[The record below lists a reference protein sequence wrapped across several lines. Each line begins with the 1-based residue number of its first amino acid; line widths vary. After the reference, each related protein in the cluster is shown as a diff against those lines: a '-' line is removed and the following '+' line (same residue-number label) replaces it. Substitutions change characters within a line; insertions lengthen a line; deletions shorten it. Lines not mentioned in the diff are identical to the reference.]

1 MLVKDSFSRFGTVED
16 HPEVLKIYCYDFT
29 LIPRIFSRFIKRP
42 IIVVQPRS
50 AEDVAEIM
58 RICERHEIPIVPRG
72 AGTSAYGGAI
82 PLKSCVVMDFKRMC
96 NFEIRDGELV
106 AQSGAVWIEMER
118 ELNRNGEALRVYPT
132 SANVSTVGGW
142 IAQGG
147 YGIGSLRYGSIA
159 ENLKWLEIV
168 DFEGIRIVKG
178 EEMRYY
184 VGTFGCLGIITRAC
198 IKTRKNEPIN
208 CKAVH
213 CSFEEAL
220 SMLEGGYHASFKN
233 SKYLSLEGFGAKDVL
248 LICSEKGD
256 GDETGKMMWERRL
269 IPLRIASKGKRIFP
283 EVVLPHENAVK
294 FYEYAGRIS
303 EGLEVVF
310 AKDCAIFIAALGNGY
325 RNMLKALKIV
335 KIAEKLGG
343 RVYAR
348 GMLFSSGYGKDI
360 ADYKKRIDPKNLLN
374 PGKMGWNAFSMSI
387 GLLGKLIWTA

>member
-1 MLVKDSFSRFGTVED
+1 VLLKNLFSRFGTVED
-16 HPEVLKIYCYDFT
+16 HPEVLKIYCCDFT
-29 LIPRIFSRFIKRP
+29 HIPRIFSRFIKKP
-42 IIVVQPRS
+42 LIVVQPRS

-58 RICERHEIPIVPRG
+58 RVCERYEIPIVPRG
-72 AGTSAYGGAI
+72 AGTSAYGGTI
-82 PLKSCVVMDFKRMC
+82 PLESCVVIDFKRMC
-96 NFEIRDGELV
+96 NFEIRNGEV
-106 AQSGAVWIEMER
+106 IAESGAVWIEMER
-118 ELNRNGEALRVYPT
+118 ELNRKGEALRVYPT

-159 ENLKWLEIV
+159 ENLKWLEVV
-168 DFEGIRIVKG
+168 DFEGIKMVKG

-198 IKTRKNEPIN
+198 IETRKNEVIN
-208 CKAVH
+208 CRAVH
-213 CSFEEAL
+213 CDFEEAL

-233 SKYLSLEGFGAKDVL
+233 SRYLSLEGFGAKDFL

-256 GDETGKMMWERRL
+256 DDETGRLIWGRRL
-269 IPLRIASKGKRIFP
+269 IPLRIASRGKRIFS
-283 EVVLPHENAVK
+283 EVVLPYKNAGK
-294 FYEYAGRIS
+294 FYEYAERIS
-303 EGLEVVF
+303 EGLEVLF
-310 AKDCAIFIAALGNGY
+310 AKDCAIFIPVFGNGY
-325 RNMLKALKIV
+325 INMLKALKIV

-348 GMLFSSGYGKDI
+348 GMLFSSNYERDI

-374 PGKMGWNAFSMSI
+374 PGKMGWNVFSISI